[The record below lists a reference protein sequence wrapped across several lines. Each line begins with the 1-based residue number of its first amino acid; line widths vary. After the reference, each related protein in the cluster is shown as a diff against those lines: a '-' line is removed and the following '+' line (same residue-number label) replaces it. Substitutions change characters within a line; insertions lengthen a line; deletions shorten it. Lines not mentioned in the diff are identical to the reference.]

1 MSVNIKPKRT
11 ASRDFFAIA
20 GLSCISMWMLSI
32 VHILYVS
39 VRAVLV
45 AILVI
50 LLQIQMTFLGL
61 YIGLISFAENL
72 QTTVEENRNNNRI
85 SQQGLNF

>member
-1 MSVNIKPKRT
+1 
-11 ASRDFFAIA
+11 
-20 GLSCISMWMLSI
+20 MLSI

>member
-1 MSVNIKPKRT
+1 
-11 ASRDFFAIA
+11 
-20 GLSCISMWMLSI
+20 MWMLSI